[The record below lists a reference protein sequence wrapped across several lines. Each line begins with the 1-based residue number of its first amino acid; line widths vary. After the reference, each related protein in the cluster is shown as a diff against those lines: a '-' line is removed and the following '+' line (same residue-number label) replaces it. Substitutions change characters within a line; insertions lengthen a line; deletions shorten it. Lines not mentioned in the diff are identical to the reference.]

1 MTQEQALQILATYN
15 PDHYPDLI
23 FPPLASFSEFHV
35 KFNNHQWSII
45 KFTND
50 LYNGAYE
57 LYSPEFLDDV
67 ARFSTFEACINYIL
81 AIHPQLLFDPIN
93 SPERFL

>member
-1 MTQEQALQILATYN
+1 MTQDQAIQILSTYN
-15 PDHYPDLI
+15 PDHYPDLT
-23 FPPLASFSEFHV
+23 FPSRGGFSEFHV
-35 KFNNHQWSII
+35 KFNLQWSII

-50 LYNGAYE
+50 YYNGAYE
-57 LYSPEFLDDV
+57 LYSPEFLDDI
-67 ARFSTFEACINYIL
+67 ARFPTFEACIDHIL